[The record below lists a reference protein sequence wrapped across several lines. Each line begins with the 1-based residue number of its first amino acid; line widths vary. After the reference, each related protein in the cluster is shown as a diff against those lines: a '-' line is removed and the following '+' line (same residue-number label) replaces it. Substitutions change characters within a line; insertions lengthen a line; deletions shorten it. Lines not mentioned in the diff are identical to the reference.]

1 MLKRKISMQSF
12 NDLLQDTSK
21 STSYNPTIHAPSP
34 ASETLVDPKTGELLH
49 SYPEKAGDN
58 QDHQPFAFDEP
69 KTPFNQQDMS
79 FAQVKTNSFRLPQS
93 HEANFFRWFHFLYPL
108 ICAVMCSAILYFL
121 FLKNTESQNQKM
133 IEFGHSVE
141 SSLSNLSSVHED
153 LQTLMY
159 RVEQLDEDLQSIE
172 NLTLENERLFSK
184 AQSKVALRPQIK
196 QATIVDPL
204 KDFIYLGNFS
214 MNQITHVVLATPSGK
229 KYFKLGDMPIPLLR
243 IHQIQDDLIILIDA
257 VGKPHILLRERS
269 SQ

>member
-1 MLKRKISMQSF
+1 MQSF
-12 NDLLQDTSK
+12 DDLLQDTSK

-34 ASETLVDPKTGELLH
+34 ASETLVDRKTGELLH
-49 SYPEKAGDN
+49 SYPENAGGS

-69 KTPFNQQDMS
+69 KTPFTQQDMS
-79 FAQVKTNSFRLPQS
+79 FAQAKPNSFRLPQS
-93 HEANFFRWFHFLYPL
+93 HAANFFRWFHFLYPL
-108 ICAVMCSAILYFL
+108 ICAGVCSTILYFL
-121 FLKNTESQNQKM
+121 FLKNTESQNQKI
-133 IEFGHSVE
+133 IEFGNSVE
-141 SSLSNLSSVHED
+141 SSLSNLSSVPED
-153 LQTLMY
+153 LQTLLY

-172 NLTLENERLFSK
+172 NLTLENERLFTK
-184 AQSKVALRPQIK
+184 AQLQVATRPKTK

-214 MNQITHVVLATPSGK
+214 MNQMTHVVLATPSGK
-229 KYFKLGDMPIPLLR
+229 KYFQLGDMPIPLLR